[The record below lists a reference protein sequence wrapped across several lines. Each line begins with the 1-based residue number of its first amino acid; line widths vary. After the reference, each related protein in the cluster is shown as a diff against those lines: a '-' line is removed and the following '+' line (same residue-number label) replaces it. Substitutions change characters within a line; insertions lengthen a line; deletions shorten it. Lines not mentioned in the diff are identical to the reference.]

1 MEKLRGMR
9 LHVMA
14 ATWAEQQRDPD
25 VTALS
30 FDERLGLMVD
40 AEWIHQ
46 QNKRLARRLREA
58 KLRIPQACTE
68 DVDGGARRG
77 VDKALL
83 RQLATC
89 QWVEDRLNLVITG
102 ATGVGKT
109 YLACALAQQAC
120 RKGYRAVYR
129 RAPRLFDELTLAR
142 ADGTYGRLLTRLSRI
157 HVLVIEDLGLQP
169 LAERDRYDLLEIVE
183 DRYGT
188 RSTILTS
195 QIPAGQ
201 WHEHLGDPTVADAI
215 LDRLLHNAHR
225 INLKGPSRR
234 KRATKDG

>member
-1 MEKLRGMR
+1 MEKLHGMR
-9 LHVMA
+9 LDVMA
-14 ATWAEQQRDPD
+14 STWAEQQRDPD
-25 VTALS
+25 ATTLS

-58 KLRIPQACTE
+58 KLRIPQACIE

-77 VDKALL
+77 VDRGLL

-89 QWVEDRLNLVITG
+89 QWVEDHLNLVVTG

-169 LAERDRYDLLEIVE
+169 LGERDRYDLLEIVE

-225 INLKGPSRR
+225 LTLEGPSRR
-234 KRATKDG
+234 KRRTKDG

>member
-129 RAPRLFDELTLAR
+129 RAPRLFDGNRSGCSRLGSGQAR
-142 ADGTYGRLLTRLSRI
+142 
-157 HVLVIEDLGLQP
+157 
-169 LAERDRYDLLEIVE
+169 
-183 DRYGT
+183 
-188 RSTILTS
+188 
-195 QIPAGQ
+195 
-201 WHEHLGDPTVADAI
+201 
-215 LDRLLHNAHR
+215 
-225 INLKGPSRR
+225 
-234 KRATKDG
+234 